1 MRTQIRIRLFF
12 AGCLCF
18 GCMAGHAQDVP
29 KGLELTEIVNIAE
42 TYRQTP
48 SLSFN
53 VLYQYADSADQNDPL
68 ETMYGTYKI
77 QNGKYWAM
85 IDSTLIVQ
93 GNNYNVSVFYN
104 DSVISIADP
113 QQYTNLMQLPFLDS
127 LFQAQNVDSI
137 RVILSNDSARI
148 LRMYFNAR
156 SQYTNCQI
164 LYDPNSYLL
173 QSMTYCMKT
182 QSTAPTASSTAVN
195 IARVSVSFSN
205 YSYQPVDDSYF
216 REDTF
221 IYKQNGQ
228 FFTQAPYA
236 NFQVMVNTS
245 N

>member
-1 MRTQIRIRLFF
+1 MIKIIRKMTPIRIFF
-12 AGCLCF
+12 ASWLIFSGL
-18 GCMAGHAQDVP
+18 GGHAQDVV

-48 SLSFN
+48 SLSFS
-53 VLYQYADSADQNDPL
+53 VLYQYADSTDQNDTL
-68 ETMYGTYKI
+68 EQMQGTYKI

-137 RVILSNDSARI
+137 RVTLSTDSART
-148 LRMYFNAR
+148 LRMYFNSR

-164 LYDPNSYLL
+164 LY
-173 QSMTYCMKT
+173 
-182 QSTAPTASSTAVN
+182 
-195 IARVSVSFSN
+195 
-205 YSYQPVDDSYF
+205 
-216 REDTF
+216 
-221 IYKQNGQ
+221 
-228 FFTQAPYA
+228 
-236 NFQVMVNTS
+236 
-245 N
+245 